1 MSSNIGRKLI
11 LAQVNTG
18 YNCTD
23 LGVQWVSVGTAE
35 YFMFSV
41 LSLYIVCVC
50 ENCKYLRDGK
60 NEPKEEKYED
70 KEIETRTQ
78 R

>member
-23 LGVQWVSVGTAE
+23 LGVQWVSIGTAE

-41 LSLYIVCVC
+41 LSLYTVCFYVCVC
-50 ENCKYLRDGK
+50 MREL
-60 NEPKEEKYED
+60 
-70 KEIETRTQ
+70 Q
-78 R
+78 LFA